1 MFLKGLLMKKIVLMV
16 LFAMMIC
23 AVAINA
29 SDDKP
34 IKPVQIKID
43 IDERPVKSYGSAVAH
58 KLVAVEDDFVIR
70 CDVKDWPAV
79 IGRDIPI
86 AIRTLTLPDIVTTES
101 TPNSF
106 FQKQAKKFIQKRLA
120 GAKHIELA
128 NITRGKTFS
137 LVADVIVDKENLADV
152 LIEEGLARKLRP
164 GELHPS
170 IKVPT
175 LLVKETAN
183 SDTPNKQLV
192 AQPQPALA
200 FIASKSSKIF
210 HTSNCRSARSIS
222 DANKVIF
229 ATREEAIKSGRRP
242 CKSCTP

>member
-1 MFLKGLLMKKIVLMV
+1 MKKLALVSIAMMV
-16 LFAMMIC
+16 L
-23 AVAINA
+23 AITLHA
-29 SDDKP
+29 SEDKVVT
-34 IKPVQIKID
+34 PVQIKMD
-43 IDERPVKSYGSAVAH
+43 IDEKPVESYGSAVIA

-106 FQKQAKKFIQKRLA
+106 FQKQAKKFIEKRLA
-120 GAKHIELA
+120 GAKHIELR

-170 IKVPT
+170 IKVPIS
-175 LLVKETAN
+175 LVKETAG
-183 SDTPNKQLV
+183 SDETKQQQV
-192 AQPQPALA
+192 TQSQPALA

-229 ATREEAIKSGRRP
+229 ATRQEAIDSGRRP